1 VFEFKNKNQ
10 KNILT
15 SVFLFIRI
23 SVTICLLMVPT
34 AGFCENLPKPIIV
47 VNPGHGGHDL
57 GARGA
62 EGTIE
67 KNVTLEL
74 ANRIIEN
81 LKPQYQP
88 ILTRTGDYFLHI
100 TERTSIAN
108 YNKASLFVSIHTS
121 GNYDYQ
127 TSGITI
133 SYLDNT
139 SDLNA
144 FSQAPSLKN
153 RGDGYTNILW
163 DEIHKNQIPKS
174 IEAGKC
180 IQKRL
185 SQNRQFSKNRLL
197 SSPLRVLSGANM
209 PAVMIEVGYLSNP
222 IEEKNLRNT
231 DYLSELA
238 KEISNGI
245 DDFFM
250 NAENHIDQ

>member
-1 VFEFKNKNQ
+1 MLEFKNKNQ

-15 SVFLFIRI
+15 SIFLFIRI
-23 SVTICLLMVPT
+23 SLTTCIFMIPT

-62 EGTIE
+62 DGTIE
-67 KNVTLEL
+67 KNITLDL

-81 LKPQYQP
+81 LKPRYQT
-88 ILTRTGDYFLHI
+88 ILTRTGDYFLNI

-121 GNYDYQ
+121 GNFNNQ

-139 SDLNA
+139 TDLSA
-144 FSQAPSLKN
+144 FSQSPSLKN
-153 RGDGYTNILW
+153 RGDGNINILW
-163 DEIHKNQIPKS
+163 DEIHKNQITKS

-185 SQNRQFSKNRLL
+185 SQNSQFPKNRLL

-222 IEEKNLRNT
+222 IDEKNLRNT

-245 DDFFM
+245 DDFLLK
-250 NAENHIDQ
+250 AENHINQ